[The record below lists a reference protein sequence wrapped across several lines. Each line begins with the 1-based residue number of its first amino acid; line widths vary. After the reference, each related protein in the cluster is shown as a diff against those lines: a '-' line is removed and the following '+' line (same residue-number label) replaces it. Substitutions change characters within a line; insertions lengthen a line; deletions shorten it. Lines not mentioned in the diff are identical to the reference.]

1 MRILYIFPYISCL
14 DNYIVMFKRR
24 PHLTKF
30 QAALNYENNIIKAT
44 KYFSKNSRLESNISN
59 GFVAQMDRETV
70 NKLKNDDDIELVE
83 KDSVVK
89 ITDYK
94 VLDLFITQDTNKFQ
108 NDTYNTEKMVV
119 QDQAPWGLSRI
130 LGKSYLKSHK
140 YIYPENAGKDV
151 EVYVIDTGINI
162 LHPDF
167 GGRARWGANMVESS
181 VDKDENGHGTHVAG
195 IIGGSKY
202 GISKSTN
209 LVAVKVLDSNGVGMV
224 SRILKGID
232 FVITEHE
239 KKKDVLYDLASAKYL
254 GNKYKK
260 NLEQSLTDFIND
272 SDLLPKTVVNMSVG
286 GAKSMALNFALDYA
300 SSLGIHF
307 AVAAGNDHE
316 NACSYS
322 PGSSKHAITIGA
334 SDIYDTTA
342 DFSNY
347 GSCVDIFAPGVDI
360 LSAWN
365 DDKFKIASG
374 TSMASPHVA
383 GVMSLYLGFKRYTPE
398 KLKNKILS
406 DSKHVIEFKE
416 HNDSVFRVLW
426 PLNWFNK
433 EEKLPLVS
441 INNFIKKLIGEEYN

>member
-1 MRILYIFPYISCL
+1 MRILYILPHILCL

-24 PHLTKF
+24 PNLTKF

-44 KYFSKNSRLESNISN
+44 KYFSEKSRLQDNISN
-59 GFVAQMDRETV
+59 GFLAQMDSETV
-70 NKLKNDDDIELVE
+70 SKLKNDEDIEIVE
-83 KDSVVK
+83 KDSTVK

-94 VLDLFITQDTNKFQ
+94 VLDFLITQDTNKIPI
-108 NDTYNTEKMVV
+108 TYSKYTPEKMIV
-119 QDQAPWGLSRI
+119 QEQAPWGLSRI

-140 YIYPENAGKDV
+140 YIYPENAGKNV
-151 EVYVIDTGINI
+151 EVYVIDTGINVQ
-162 LHPDF
+162 HPDF
-167 GGRARWGANMVESS
+167 EGRARWGANMVENS

-195 IIGGSKY
+195 VIGGSKY
-202 GISKSTN
+202 GISKNTS
-209 LVAVKVLDSNGVGMV
+209 LVAVKVLDSNGVGMI

-254 GNKYKK
+254 GKKYKK
-260 NLEQSLTDFIND
+260 NLEESLEEFIND
-272 SDLLPKTVVNMSVG
+272 SELLPKTVVNMSVG

-300 SSLGIHF
+300 TSLGIHF

-334 SDIYDTTA
+334 SDIHDMTA
-342 DFSNY
+342 DFTNY
-347 GSCVDIFAPGVDI
+347 GSCVDIFAPGVNI

-365 DDKFKIASG
+365 DNNFKIASG

-406 DSKHVIEFKE
+406 DSKHVVEYKE
-416 HNDSVFRVLW
+416 PNESMFRIFW
-426 PLNWFNK
+426 PLNWFNND
-433 EEKLPLVS
+433 EKLPLVS
-441 INNFIKKLIGEEYN
+441 INNLIKKLIGE